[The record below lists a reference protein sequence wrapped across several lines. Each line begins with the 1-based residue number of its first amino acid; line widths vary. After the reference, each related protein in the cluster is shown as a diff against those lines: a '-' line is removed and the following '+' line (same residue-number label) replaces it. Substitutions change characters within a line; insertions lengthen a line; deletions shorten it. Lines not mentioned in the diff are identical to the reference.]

1 MLNKKNRYA
10 NKNIIHAINELV
22 SRFSNLLA
30 IAGSIFAIF
39 VLLMQIRSINAY
51 NFYIA
56 NYGKIINIITI
67 CFIFIL
73 LEQIR
78 IAPRKLYIIVPII
91 QIIGLIL
98 INFLSKK
105 YYNIYS
111 YRIAWTIAGSIL
123 FFLIIVINWLR
134 LSYSKFT
141 LYQLIIASFVFV
153 ITLGSLLL
161 YLPLSTVK
169 GNMHF
174 IDALFTATSAVCVT
188 GLTVIDISK
197 ELTLFGRI
205 VLITLIQIGGLG
217 IMSISAI
224 VLLFSVSKGSVR
236 DRIRTLEMFNTQNKD
251 IIQSTIKVIFLA
263 TFLIEFAGAISL
275 FTVIKNDTGGVG
287 KKIFY
292 SLFHSISAFC
302 NAGFSLYENS
312 LHRFSN
318 NITVSVTIGLLIILG
333 GIGYPVLLT
342 VLFAIKNKI
351 MGKRYII
358 DTQTTIVL
366 FTTIILL
373 LFGFLFIF
381 FNEYDG
387 VLKDLSLREKIL
399 ISAFQSISPRTAGY
413 ETISY
418 NSMNSVTI
426 GIIVFLMFVGASP
439 SGTGGGVKTTTLFV
453 FVSSIITAISN
464 RPFIVVRGRKI
475 KESAVNKSVAI
486 FTLAIAIS
494 AFAALL
500 IFYIDGYKT
509 MTPVLFESVSALST
523 TGLSLGITP
532 SLSIWSKIIVMILMF
547 IGRVGYLTL
556 FMSVGSIDKG
566 RYGLIDLPI
575 LNLSDIEVKEIKK

>member
-10 NKNIIHAINELV
+10 NKNIIHTINELV

-111 YRIAWTIAGSIL
+111 CRIAWTIAGSIL

-263 TFLIEFAGAISL
+263 TFLIELAGAISL
-275 FTVIKNDTGGVG
+275 FTVIKNDAGGVG
-287 KKIFY
+287 EKIFS

-302 NAGFSLYENS
+302 NAGFSLYANS

-342 VLFAIKNKI
+342 VFFAIKNKI

-381 FNEYDG
+381 FNEYNG

-566 RYGLIDLPI
+566 RYGLIDLPT
-575 LNLSDIEVKEIKK
+575 SDVTIG

>member
-10 NKNIIHAINELV
+10 NKNIIHTINELV

-224 VLLFSVSKGSVR
+224 VLLFSVSKGSVQ

-263 TFLIEFAGAISL
+263 TFLIELAGAISL

-342 VLFAIKNKI
+342 VFFAIKNKI

-566 RYGLIDLPI
+566 KYGLIDLPT
-575 LNLSDIEVKEIKK
+575 SDVTIG

>member
-10 NKNIIHAINELV
+10 NKNIIHTINELV

-111 YRIAWTIAGSIL
+111 CRIAWTIAGSIL

-263 TFLIEFAGAISL
+263 TFLIELAGAISL

-287 KKIFY
+287 EKIFY

-302 NAGFSLYENS
+302 NAGFSLYANS

-318 NITVSVTIGLLIILG
+318 NIAVSVTIGLLIILG

-342 VLFAIKNKI
+342 VFFAIKNKI

-566 RYGLIDLPI
+566 RYGLIDLPT
-575 LNLSDIEVKEIKK
+575 SDVTIG

>member
-10 NKNIIHAINELV
+10 NKNIIHTINELV

-56 NYGKIINIITI
+56 NYGKIINIVTI

-224 VLLFSVSKGSVR
+224 VLLFSVSKGSVQ

-263 TFLIEFAGAISL
+263 TFLIELAGAISL
-275 FTVIKNDTGGVG
+275 FTVIKNDAGGVG
-287 KKIFY
+287 EKIFY

-342 VLFAIKNKI
+342 VFFAIKNKI

-486 FTLAIAIS
+486 FTLAMAIS
-494 AFAALL
+494 SFSALL
-500 IFYIDGYKT
+500 IFYIDGHKT
-509 MTPVLFESVSALST
+509 MMPALFEAVSALST

-566 RYGLIDLPI
+566 RYGLIDLPT
-575 LNLSDIEVKEIKK
+575 SDVTIG

>member
-10 NKNIIHAINELV
+10 NKNIIHTINELV

-205 VLITLIQIGGLG
+205 VLIILIQIGGLG

-275 FTVIKNDTGGVG
+275 FTVIKNDAGGVG
-287 KKIFY
+287 EKIFY

-302 NAGFSLYENS
+302 NAGFSLYANS

-342 VLFAIKNKI
+342 VFFAIKNKI

-566 RYGLIDLPI
+566 RYGLIDLPT
-575 LNLSDIEVKEIKK
+575 SDVTIG

>member
-1 MLNKKNRYA
+1 MLNKKNKYA
-10 NKNIIHAINELV
+10 NKNIIHTINELV

-263 TFLIEFAGAISL
+263 TFLIELAGAISL
-275 FTVIKNDTGGVG
+275 FTVIKNDAGGVG
-287 KKIFY
+287 EKIFS

-318 NITVSVTIGLLIILG
+318 NITVSVTIGLLTILG

-342 VLFAIKNKI
+342 VFFAIKNKI

-366 FTTIILL
+366 FTTVILL

-381 FNEYDG
+381 FNEYNG
-387 VLKDLSLREKIL
+387 ALKDLSLREKIL

-509 MTPVLFESVSALST
+509 ITPVLFESVSALST

-566 RYGLIDLPI
+566 RYGLIDLPT
-575 LNLSDIEVKEIKK
+575 SDVTIG

>member
-10 NKNIIHAINELV
+10 NKNIIHTINELV

-197 ELTLFGRI
+197 EFTLFGRI

-263 TFLIEFAGAISL
+263 TFLIELAGAISL

-287 KKIFY
+287 EKIFY

-342 VLFAIKNKI
+342 VFFAIKNKI

-566 RYGLIDLPI
+566 RYGLIDLPT
-575 LNLSDIEVKEIKK
+575 SDVTIG

>member
-399 ISAFQSISPRTAGY
+399 ISAFQSINPRTAGY

-566 RYGLIDLPI
+566 RYGLIDLPT
-575 LNLSDIEVKEIKK
+575 SDVTIG

>member
-10 NKNIIHAINELV
+10 NKNIIHTINELV

-224 VLLFSVSKGSVR
+224 VLLFSVSKGSVQ

-263 TFLIEFAGAISL
+263 TFLIELAGAISL
-275 FTVIKNDTGGVG
+275 FTVIKNDAGGVG
-287 KKIFY
+287 EKIFS

-302 NAGFSLYENS
+302 SAGFSLYENS

-342 VLFAIKNKI
+342 VFFAIKNKI

-566 RYGLIDLPI
+566 RYGLIDLPT
-575 LNLSDIEVKEIKK
+575 SDVTIG

>member
-10 NKNIIHAINELV
+10 NKNIIHTINELV

-263 TFLIEFAGAISL
+263 TFLIELAGAISL
-275 FTVIKNDTGGVG
+275 FTVIKNDAGGVG

-342 VLFAIKNKI
+342 VFFAIKNKI

-381 FNEYDG
+381 FNEYNG

-566 RYGLIDLPI
+566 RYGLIDLPT
-575 LNLSDIEVKEIKK
+575 SDVTIG

>member
-10 NKNIIHAINELV
+10 NKNIIHTINELV

-263 TFLIEFAGAISL
+263 TFLIELAGAISL
-275 FTVIKNDTGGVG
+275 FTVIKNDAGGVG
-287 KKIFY
+287 EKIFS

-342 VLFAIKNKI
+342 VFFAIKNKI

-366 FTTIILL
+366 FTTVILL

-381 FNEYDG
+381 FNEYNG

-453 FVSSIITAISN
+453 FVSSIITAVSN

-566 RYGLIDLPI
+566 RYGLIDLPT
-575 LNLSDIEVKEIKK
+575 SDVTIG

>member
-1 MLNKKNRYA
+1 
-10 NKNIIHAINELV
+10 
-22 SRFSNLLA
+22 
-30 IAGSIFAIF
+30 
-39 VLLMQIRSINAY
+39 MQIRSINAY

-566 RYGLIDLPI
+566 RYGLIDLPT
-575 LNLSDIEVKEIKK
+575 SDVTIG

>member
-1 MLNKKNRYA
+1 M
-10 NKNIIHAINELV
+10 
-22 SRFSNLLA
+22 
-30 IAGSIFAIF
+30 
-39 VLLMQIRSINAY
+39 
-51 NFYIA
+51 
-56 NYGKIINIITI
+56 
-67 CFIFIL
+67 
-73 LEQIR
+73 
-78 IAPRKLYIIVPII
+78 
-91 QIIGLIL
+91 
-98 INFLSKK
+98 SKK

-566 RYGLIDLPI
+566 RYGLIDLPT
-575 LNLSDIEVKEIKK
+575 SDVTIG

>member
-10 NKNIIHAINELV
+10 NKNIIHTINELV

-263 TFLIEFAGAISL
+263 TFLIELAGAISL

-287 KKIFY
+287 EKIFS

-342 VLFAIKNKI
+342 VFFAIKNKI

-566 RYGLIDLPI
+566 RYGLRDLPT
-575 LNLSDIEVKEIKK
+575 SDVTIG

>member
-10 NKNIIHAINELV
+10 NKNIIHTINELV

-111 YRIAWTIAGSIL
+111 CRIAWTIAGSIL

-263 TFLIEFAGAISL
+263 TFLIELAGAISL
-275 FTVIKNDTGGVG
+275 FTVIKNDAGGVG

-342 VLFAIKNKI
+342 VFFAIKNKI

-556 FMSVGSIDKG
+556 FMSIGSIDKG
-566 RYGLIDLPI
+566 RYGLIDLPT
-575 LNLSDIEVKEIKK
+575 SDVTIG

>member
-10 NKNIIHAINELV
+10 NKNIIHTINELV

-263 TFLIEFAGAISL
+263 TFLIELAGAISL
-275 FTVIKNDTGGVG
+275 FTVIKNDAGGVG
-287 KKIFY
+287 EKIFS

-342 VLFAIKNKI
+342 VFFAIKNKI

-381 FNEYDG
+381 FNEYNG

-566 RYGLIDLPI
+566 RYGLIDLPT
-575 LNLSDIEVKEIKK
+575 SDVTIG

>member
-10 NKNIIHAINELV
+10 NKNIIHTINELV

-263 TFLIEFAGAISL
+263 TFLIELAGAISL

-287 KKIFY
+287 KKIFS

-302 NAGFSLYENS
+302 NAGFSLYANS

-342 VLFAIKNKI
+342 VFFAIKNKI

-464 RPFIVVRGRKI
+464 RPFIIVRGRKI

-532 SLSIWSKIIVMILMF
+532 SLSIWSKIIVMVLMF

-566 RYGLIDLPI
+566 RYGLIDLPT
-575 LNLSDIEVKEIKK
+575 SDVTIG

>member
-10 NKNIIHAINELV
+10 NKNIIHTINELI

-263 TFLIEFAGAISL
+263 TFLIELAGAISL
-275 FTVIKNDTGGVG
+275 FTVIKNDAGGVG
-287 KKIFY
+287 VKIFS

-302 NAGFSLYENS
+302 NAGFSLYANS

-342 VLFAIKNKI
+342 VFFAIKNKI

-366 FTTIILL
+366 FTTVILL

-532 SLSIWSKIIVMILMF
+532 SLSIWSKIIVMVLMF

-566 RYGLIDLPI
+566 RYGLIDLPT
-575 LNLSDIEVKEIKK
+575 SDVTIG

>member
-342 VLFAIKNKI
+342 VFFAIKNKI

-566 RYGLIDLPI
+566 RYGLIDLPT
-575 LNLSDIEVKEIKK
+575 SDVTIG

>member
-10 NKNIIHAINELV
+10 NKNIIHTINELV
-22 SRFSNLLA
+22 IRFSNLLA

-263 TFLIEFAGAISL
+263 TFLIELAGTISL
-275 FTVIKNDTGGVG
+275 FTVIKNDAGGVG

-342 VLFAIKNKI
+342 VFFAIKNKI

-532 SLSIWSKIIVMILMF
+532 SLSIWSKIIVMVLMF

-566 RYGLIDLPI
+566 RYGLIDLPT
-575 LNLSDIEVKEIKK
+575 SDVTIG

>member
-10 NKNIIHAINELV
+10 NKNIIHTINELV

-263 TFLIEFAGAISL
+263 TFLIELAGAISL
-275 FTVIKNDTGGVG
+275 FTVIKNHAGGVG
-287 KKIFY
+287 EKIFS

-342 VLFAIKNKI
+342 VFFAIKNKI

-381 FNEYDG
+381 FNEYNG

-464 RPFIVVRGRKI
+464 RPFIIVRGRKI

-566 RYGLIDLPI
+566 RYGLIDLPT
-575 LNLSDIEVKEIKK
+575 SDVTIG

>member
-10 NKNIIHAINELV
+10 NKNIIHTINELV

-263 TFLIEFAGAISL
+263 TFLIELTGAISL
-275 FTVIKNDTGGVG
+275 FTVIKNDAGGLG
-287 KKIFY
+287 EKIFS

-302 NAGFSLYENS
+302 NAGFSLYANS

-342 VLFAIKNKI
+342 VFFAIKNKI

-566 RYGLIDLPI
+566 RYGLIDLPT
-575 LNLSDIEVKEIKK
+575 SDVTIG

>member
-10 NKNIIHAINELV
+10 NKNIIHTINELV

-342 VLFAIKNKI
+342 VFFAIKNKI

-556 FMSVGSIDKG
+556 FMSIGSIDKG
-566 RYGLIDLPI
+566 RYGLIDLPT
-575 LNLSDIEVKEIKK
+575 SDVTIG

>member
-1 MLNKKNRYA
+1 MVNKINKYS
-10 NKNIIHAINELV
+10 NKNIIHTIDELL
-22 SRFSNLLA
+22 RRLSNLLA

-39 VLLMQIRSINAY
+39 VLLMQIRKIETY

-56 NYGKIINIITI
+56 NYEKIINIITI

-73 LEQIR
+73 LDQIR

-91 QIIGLIL
+91 QILGLL
-98 INFLSKK
+98 LVNFFSKK
-105 YYNIYS
+105 YYDIDS
-111 YRIAWTIAGSIL
+111 SRIIWVIAGSIL

-141 LYQLIIASFVFV
+141 LYQLIIASFIFV

-161 YLPLSTVK
+161 YLPLSTVS
-169 GNMHF
+169 GNIHF

-197 ELTLFGRI
+197 ELTFFGRI
-205 VLITLIQIGGLG
+205 VLIILIQIGGLG

-224 VLLFSVSKGSVR
+224 VLLFSVSKGSVQ

-251 IIQSTIKVIFLA
+251 IIRSTIKVIFLA
-263 TFLIEFAGAISL
+263 TFIIEFAGAISL
-275 FTVIKNDTGGVG
+275 FTVFNNDSSAKLGE
-287 KKIFY
+287 KIFS
-292 SLFHSISAFC
+292 SLFHSISSFC
-302 NAGFSLYENS
+302 SAGFSLYENS
-312 LHRFSN
+312 MHRYSN
-318 NITVSVTIGLLIILG
+318 NITITATIGLLIILG

-342 VLFAIKNKI
+342 VFFAIKNKI
-351 MGKRYII
+351 MRKKYII
-358 DTQTTIVL
+358 DMQTSIVL
-366 FTTIILL
+366 FTTFVLL

-381 FNEYDG
+381 FNEYNG
-387 VLKDLSLREKIL
+387 ALNGLSLREKIL
-399 ISAFQSISPRTAGY
+399 VSAFQSISPRTGGY

-418 NSMNSVTI
+418 TSMNSVTI
-426 GIIVFLMFVGASP
+426 GIVIFLMFVGASP

-453 FVSSIITAISN
+453 FVSSIITAITN

-486 FTLAIAIS
+486 FTLAMAIS

-500 IFYIDGYKT
+500 IFYIDGCKI
-509 MTPVLFESVSALST
+509 MTPVLFEAVSALST

-532 SLSIWSKIIVMILMF
+532 SLSIWSKIIVMVLMF

-556 FMSVGSIDKG
+556 FMSVGSIDRS
-566 RYGLIDLPI
+566 RYGLIDLPTGDVTI
-575 LNLSDIEVKEIKK
+575 G

>member
-10 NKNIIHAINELV
+10 NKNIIHTINELV

-263 TFLIEFAGAISL
+263 TFLIELAGAISL

-287 KKIFY
+287 KKD
-292 SLFHSISAFC
+292 
-302 NAGFSLYENS
+302 
-312 LHRFSN
+312 R
-318 NITVSVTIGLLIILG
+318 
-333 GIGYPVLLT
+333 
-342 VLFAIKNKI
+342 
-351 MGKRYII
+351 
-358 DTQTTIVL
+358 
-366 FTTIILL
+366 
-373 LFGFLFIF
+373 
-381 FNEYDG
+381 
-387 VLKDLSLREKIL
+387 
-399 ISAFQSISPRTAGY
+399 
-413 ETISY
+413 
-418 NSMNSVTI
+418 
-426 GIIVFLMFVGASP
+426 
-439 SGTGGGVKTTTLFV
+439 
-453 FVSSIITAISN
+453 
-464 RPFIVVRGRKI
+464 
-475 KESAVNKSVAI
+475 KSV
-486 FTLAIAIS
+486 
-494 AFAALL
+494 
-500 IFYIDGYKT
+500 
-509 MTPVLFESVSALST
+509 V
-523 TGLSLGITP
+523 
-532 SLSIWSKIIVMILMF
+532 
-547 IGRVGYLTL
+547 
-556 FMSVGSIDKG
+556 
-566 RYGLIDLPI
+566 
-575 LNLSDIEVKEIKK
+575 

>member
-10 NKNIIHAINELV
+10 NKNIIHTINELV

-263 TFLIEFAGAISL
+263 TFLIELAGAISL

-287 KKIFY
+287 KKIFS

-302 NAGFSLYENS
+302 NAGFSLYANS

-342 VLFAIKNKI
+342 VFFAIKNKI

-509 MTPVLFESVSALST
+509 MTPVLFESVSALSP

-532 SLSIWSKIIVMILMF
+532 SLSIWSKIIVMVLMF

-566 RYGLIDLPI
+566 RYGLIDLPT
-575 LNLSDIEVKEIKK
+575 SDVTIG

>member
-10 NKNIIHAINELV
+10 NKNIIHTINELV

-224 VLLFSVSKGSVR
+224 VLLFSVSKGSVQ

-263 TFLIEFAGAISL
+263 TFLIELAGAISL
-275 FTVIKNDTGGVG
+275 FTVIKNDAGGVG
-287 KKIFY
+287 EKIFS

-302 NAGFSLYENS
+302 SAGFSLYENS

-342 VLFAIKNKI
+342 VFFAIKNKI

-358 DTQTTIVL
+358 DTQTSIVL

-566 RYGLIDLPI
+566 RYGLIDLPT
-575 LNLSDIEVKEIKK
+575 SDVTIG